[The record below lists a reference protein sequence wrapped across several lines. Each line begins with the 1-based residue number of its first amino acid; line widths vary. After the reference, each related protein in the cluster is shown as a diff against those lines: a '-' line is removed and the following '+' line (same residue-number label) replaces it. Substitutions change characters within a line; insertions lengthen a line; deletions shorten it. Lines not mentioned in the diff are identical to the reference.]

1 MQAAL
6 VRPFIVI
13 LLLVLLA
20 GCEQLPERPSPPPV
34 DPDIERAAL
43 LRSAGEHL
51 AAAELYRQL
60 AARTGALA
68 QRAGFLLAAAEA
80 SRDGGDWDGT
90 RFALEQLNVMDLI
103 GADALQRRLLQA
115 ETLLQERRALEA
127 LGLLDGEP
135 PANMPGALLIRFH
148 QDRAEA
154 YRQLGNLLETANA
167 LQRVDALQ
175 IDPYERLAT
184 QTGILRSLALLNER
198 VLGELQPS
206 PPGIAGGWMQ
216 LALLVKRYGSDP
228 AALAPELQAWRQRF
242 PQHPA
247 LPDLLNNYQ
256 QRLQSQ
262 LQQVSRIAVLLP
274 QTGNFAGAAAAIRD
288 GIMISRFALPAH
300 KRPQLRF
307 YDATDPAG
315 IWPLYSRAV
324 DEGAELVIGPLQK
337 DAVAQLL
344 RAGELPVPVLALNQ
358 VDTGAAP
365 PHNMYMYSL
374 SPEDEARQAAERAW
388 LDGSRQPVVLA
399 PQGAWGDRLVG
410 AFTQRWQTLGGN
422 VAGTGRYDPASHD
435 YSETITQVLHIDQ
448 SKARHQEMV
457 RWLGRKLEFEPRRRD
472 DVDAVFLA
480 ARPIQAQGM
489 RPQLQFHHA
498 ADLPIYTTSHAWQ
511 GSLSASQAE
520 DMKGIRLADIPWMV
534 GASADEADARATVE
548 RYLPKSASGYARL
561 YAMGMDAL
569 QLVPHLK
576 RLQSTR
582 YESLDGNTGNL
593 YMDEGNL
600 IHRQL
605 VWLILDQEPQILGF
619 APRLDLQG
627 GAPATPAAPVVQES
641 DAPAPAS

>member
-1 MQAAL
+1 MQAVTARL
-6 VRPFIVI
+6 I
-13 LLLVLLA
+13 LIAVLLGLLA
-20 GCEQLPERPSPPPV
+20 ACGQAPKRPTGPGPV
-34 DPDIERAAL
+34 DPAVERAAA
-43 LRSAGEHL
+43 LRAAGDYL
-51 AAAELYRQL
+51 GAAELYRQA
-60 AARTGALA
+60 AARTAA
-68 QRAGFLLAAAEA
+68 PDRRATYLLAAGETA
-80 SRDGGDWDGT
+80 RDGGDWDGL
-90 RFALEQLNVMDLI
+90 RFAVEQLAGLSLTGRADLE
-103 GADALQRRLLQA
+103 RRLLQA
-115 ETLLQERRALEA
+115 ELALQERRASDA
-127 LGLLDGEP
+127 LATLDGAFVDDAP
-135 PANMPGALLIRFH
+135 LNLLLRYH
-148 QDRAEA
+148 NDRAEA

-167 LQRVDALQ
+167 LQDVDALQ
-175 IDPYERLAT
+175 TDGEQRLQT
-184 QTGILRSLALLNER
+184 QTAILRSLALLNER
-198 VLGELQPS
+198 VLIELQPS
-206 PPGIAGGWMQ
+206 PPGVSGGWMQ
-216 LALLVKRYGSDP
+216 LALLVKRHGSDP
-228 AALAPELQAWRQRF
+228 SALAPELAAWRQQF

-247 LPDLLNNYQ
+247 LPDLLTNYQ

-274 QTGNFAGAAAAIRD
+274 QSGTFAGIAAAIRD

-300 KRPQLRF
+300 RRPELRF

-358 VDTGAAP
+358 VDTGGAP
-365 PHNMYMYSL
+365 PVNMYMYSL

-388 LDGSRQPVVLA
+388 LDGSRRPIVLA
-399 PQGAWGDRLVG
+399 PQGAWGERLAT
-410 AFTQRWQTLGGN
+410 AFEERWRSLGGS
-422 VAGTGRYDPASHD
+422 VAGSGRYDPASHD
-435 YSETITQVLHIDQ
+435 YSETITQVLRIDR
-448 SKARHQEMV
+448 SNARHQEMM
-457 RWLGRKLEFEPRRRD
+457 RWLGRRLEFEPRRRD

-480 ARPIQAQGM
+480 ARPVQAQGM

-511 GSLSASQAE
+511 GSLTASQVE
-520 DMKGIRLADIPWMV
+520 DMKGMHLADIPWMV
-534 GASADEADARATVE
+534 SDGQGSDDTRETVE

-569 QLVPHLK
+569 RLVPHLK

-582 YESLDGNTGNL
+582 YESLDGSTGNL

-605 VWLILDQEPQILGF
+605 VWVILDEQPQVLGF

-627 GAPATPAAPVVQES
+627 GTPPAPVVQQ
-641 DAPAPAS
+641 PATSTPAS